1 MAVVKPYDQF
11 SLPNRFPDKGKV
23 IDDWALPNSMVY
35 RSFRRTESKQY
46 ELTDH
51 LGNVRLTFSDYKYET
66 DGWKP
71 RIKVLSKND
80 YYPFGMMIPENYYQ
94 DSTAKTRFGF
104 NGMERE
110 DEIAG
115 LGNVLNFVQDF

>member
-1 MAVVKPYDQF
+1 MYIGCF
-11 SLPNRFPDKGKV
+11 SLKHQTIHAN
-23 IDDWALPNSMVY
+23 Y
-35 RSFRRTESKQY
+35 Y

-51 LGNVRLTFSDYKYET
+51 LGNVRLTFADYKYET

-94 DSTAKTRFGF
+94 DSTTTRFKVT
-104 NGMERE
+104 ERSRSVT
-110 DEIAG
+110 AW
-115 LGNVLNFVQDF
+115 NVKMR

>member
-1 MAVVKPYDQF
+1 MLKYC
-11 SLPNRFPDKGKV
+11 SNKGV
-23 IDDWALPNSMVY
+23 GSI
-35 RSFRRTESKQY
+35 EY

-80 YYPFGMMIPENYYQ
+80 YFPFGMMIPENYYQ
-94 DSTAKTRFGF
+94 DSTAKTRFKVT
-104 NGMERE
+104 ERLKGVE
-110 DEIAG
+110 
-115 LGNVLNFVQDF
+115 VQWYGTGR